1 MENKMKL
8 QQLLSPVRKAIDDY
22 NMIQEGD
29 HIAIGIS
36 GGKDSLTLLMALY
49 HLQKFYPQ
57 QFTLSAITIDLGYD
71 QTFDLTKVSEL
82 CQQLS
87 IPYIIEQT
95 QIASIIFDERKEK
108 NPCSLCGKMRKGALN
123 NVAMKLGCNKVAYAH
138 HKNDMIETML
148 LSMLFEGNFYSFP
161 PVTMLDQSGLTI
173 IRPLMYVDEADVIGF
188 KNKYHLPVAKSLCP
202 IDGHTKREYA
212 KNLVK
217 QLNKEHPGAK
227 DRMFHAILNGGFD
240 DWPEKKSL
248 LK

>member
-1 MENKMKL
+1 MKL
-8 QQLLSPVRKAIDDY
+8 QQLLSLTRQAIHDY

-36 GGKDSLTLLMALY
+36 GGKDSLTLLHTL
-49 HLQKFYPQ
+49 HRLQQFYPQ
-57 QFTLSAITIDLGYD
+57 KFTLSAITIDLGYD
-71 QTFDLTKVSEL
+71 ETFDLTKVSNL
-82 CQQLS
+82 CESLN
-87 IPYIIEQT
+87 IPYTIEKT

-123 NVAMKLGCNKVAYAH
+123 NVAKELGCNKIAYAH

-161 PVTMLDQSGLTI
+161 PVTHLDRSNLTI
-173 IRPLMYVDEADVIGF
+173 IRPLMYVDEADIIGF
-188 KNKYHLPVAKSLCP
+188 RNKYDLPVAKSLCP

-217 QLNKEHPGAK
+217 QLNKDHPGAK
-227 DRMFHAILNGGFD
+227 DRMFHSILNANLS
-240 DWPEKKSL
+240 DWPTAQ
-248 LK
+248 